1 MTRTLTKLTAA
12 AGLALMALSAAG
24 AASAHTV
31 WPNSSWERHHP
42 RRTEVNE
49 RLAIQDYRIN
59 RERHLGLISHA
70 QARDLHAEDRGIRAQ
85 ERFDASHD
93 RSHIT
98 RAEQIRLNHQENAV
112 SRQIRH
118 RG

>member
-1 MTRTLTKLTAA
+1 MTRILTKLTAV
-12 AGLALMALSAAG
+12 AGLALMTLSAAG

-31 WPNSSWERHHP
+31 WQQHHP

-49 RLAIQDYRIN
+49 RLAIQDYRID

-70 QARDLHAEDRGIRAQ
+70 QARDLHAEDRGIRAH
-85 ERFDASHD
+85 ERFDASRDH
-93 RSHIT
+93 SHIT

-112 SRQIRH
+112 SRQIH
-118 RG
+118 RRG